1 MWFSIVLVVVACYLL
16 GNLNGSVSIST
27 LVAHE
32 DVRSQGSGNAGLTNF
47 IRNYGIGSGV
57 LVMVID
63 VIKAACACYVG
74 GLLLKIPVESSQAVG
89 LRAVVD

>member
-1 MWFSIVLVVVACYLL
+1 MWFSIAVLIVACYLL

-57 LVMVID
+57 RRKHRD
-63 VIKAACACYVG
+63 FGGWFACGHDFTNKYAGY
-74 GLLLKIPVESSQAVG
+74 
-89 LRAVVD
+89 D